1 MLSREDL
8 LGWYQ
13 RLGLSEEARTAI
25 DRIRSTQ
32 PSRRVESGR
41 GNVSGRYPSRKMG
54 VTIQFES
61 HRVELAGIY
70 EMEYDSDVLEYYDQ
84 PPSIALR
91 YPSAKGRRLAVMHTP
106 DYFVI
111 HKNTAGWE
119 EWKTEEDLNRLTQKN
134 QHRYLLEDGQRWC
147 CPPGEESA
155 RQLGLYYRVRS
166 SREINW
172 VFQRNIQFLEDY
184 RRFDSAR
191 IPPSVLDRVLGY
203 VLARPAVTLPEL
215 LEDTTAMATPD
226 DIYFLIATG
235 KLYVDL
241 HASSLAEP
249 AGVRV
254 FTCRDIAL
262 AHSGASSEHLARH
275 APGSIFQAP
284 CTAAPLTQ
292 GPGSLSLANELFRAS
307 EEHLKVANYR
317 ADVVR
322 RHLQGDLLP
331 VGGGQV
337 PPRTLRR
344 WLSRYRSAEC
354 LWGAGYLGL
363 LPRQRPGNQTPR
375 LPDDSLRLMSEV
387 IETQYEKSKQKSRY
401 ACWIALQRVCD
412 QRGVMTP
419 SYTAFCSAVRK
430 RAGFQQTLKRK
441 GHRAAY
447 SQEPFYFELSLKTPR
462 HGDRPFEICHT
473 DHTQI
478 DVELTDPTGK
488 HVLGRPWMTLMMDA
502 FSRRALAVYLDF
514 DEPSYRSC
522 MMVLRECVRLR
533 NRLPECLV
541 VDGGPEFASTYFE
554 TLLAR
559 YECTKKTRPRSK
571 ARFGSVCERLFGTTN
586 TQFIHNLLGNTQIT
600 RNVRQVTKSVNPKGQ
615 AVWAVTEFYDR
626 LCYYLYKIYDTA
638 NHPAL
643 GQSPE
648 EACRIGL
655 SRTGLRPQRAIAY
668 DEDFLIFTL
677 PTTAKGTAKVS
688 PGRGIKINCIYY
700 WSDVFR
706 DPEVEQQQVA
716 VRYDPFDAGTAYAFI
731 GNYWV
736 QCHSEHYTTFQGRS
750 EKEVKLATQELH
762 RRHQDHTR
770 QFKAGGKKLA
780 DFLQSVE
787 ADEALLAQRLR
798 DRDGR
803 TLRGQISGVIGIHV
817 SQAPST
823 RPDSGIS
830 SPVPASEQ
838 ISDCEIYGEF

>member
-1 MLSREDL
+1 VLSCEDL
-8 LGWYQ
+8 LGWYR
-13 RLGLSEEARTAI
+13 RLGLSEEARAVI

-54 VTIQFES
+54 VIIQFES

-70 EMEYDSDVLEYYDQ
+70 EMEHDDDVLEYYDQ
-84 PPSIALR
+84 PPSIRLR
-91 YPSAKGRRLAVMHTP
+91 YPNLNRRQLAVVHTP

-111 HKNTAGWE
+111 RKDTAGWE
-119 EWKTEEDLNRLTQKN
+119 EWKTEEDLTRLAQRN
-134 QHRYLLEDGQRWC
+134 QHRFLLEDGQRWR
-147 CPPGEESA
+147 CPPGEEYA
-155 RQLGLYYRVRS
+155 GQLGLYYRVRS
-166 SREINW
+166 SRQINW
-172 VFQRNIQFLEDY
+172 VFQRNIRFLEDY

-191 IPPSVLDRVLGY
+191 IPSSALARVLSY
-203 VLARPAVTLPEL
+203 VSASPVVTLREL
-215 LEDTTAMATPD
+215 LEMTSGAATPD

-241 HASSLAEP
+241 HAASLAEP
-249 AGVRV
+249 DGVRV
-254 FTCRDIAL
+254 FTCRDAAL
-262 AHSGASSEHLARH
+262 ARSAASTEYLSLHVSGLT
-275 APGSIFQAP
+275 PQAP
-284 CTAAPLTQ
+284 HIAAPLTQ
-292 GPGSLSLANELFRAS
+292 GPGSFRLANELFRAS
-307 EEHLKVANYR
+307 EEDLRVANYR
-317 ADVVR
+317 ADIVR
-322 RHLQGDLLP
+322 RHLQGESLP
-331 VGGGQV
+331 AGGEV

-344 WLSRYRSAEC
+344 WLSRYRSGEC

-363 LPRQRPGNQTPR
+363 LPKRRPGNQTPR
-375 LPDDSLRLMSEV
+375 LPDGSVRLMNEV
-387 IETQYEKSKQKSRY
+387 IEAQYEKSKQKSRY
-401 ACWIALQRVCD
+401 ACWIALQRDCE
-412 QRGVMTP
+412 QRGVTAP
-419 SYTAFCSAVRK
+419 SYTTFCSAVRK

-447 SQEPFYFELSLKTPR
+447 SQEPFYLELSLKTPR

-488 HVLGRPWMTLMMDA
+488 HILGRPWMTLMMDA
-502 FSRRALAVYLDF
+502 FSRRALAVYVDF

-522 MMVLRECVRLR
+522 MMVLRECVRLH

-600 RNVRQVTKSVNPKGQ
+600 RNVRQVTKSVNPKSH
-615 AVWAVTEFYDR
+615 AVWTVTEFCDR
-626 LCYYLYKIYDTA
+626 LCHYLYNIYNNG

-643 GQSPE
+643 EQSPE
-648 EACRIGL
+648 EACRTGL
-655 SRTGLRPQRAIAY
+655 SRTGRRPQRAIAY

-677 PTTAKGTAKVS
+677 PTTKKGTAKVS
-688 PGRGIKINCIYY
+688 PGRGVKINCIYY
-700 WSDVFR
+700 WSDAFR

-716 VRYDPFDAGTAYAFI
+716 VRYDPFDAGMAYAFI
-731 GNYWV
+731 GNHWV

-750 EKEVKLATQELH
+750 EREVQLATQELH
-762 RRHQDHTR
+762 RRHQDHAR

-780 DFLQSVE
+780 EFLQSVE

-803 TLRGQISGVIGIHV
+803 TLRGQISGVIGIDG
-817 SQAPST
+817 SQAPSA
-823 RPDSGIS
+823 RPDRSIR
-830 SPVPASEQ
+830 SPAPASEQ